1 MTKEIL
7 NEEPIKAIIES
18 LENLKDENS
27 KTYTSVEELFEEL
40 DLESR

>member
-7 NEEPIKAIIES
+7 NEETIKAIIES
-18 LENLKDENS
+18 LENLKDENL